1 MDYKKKYL
9 KYKYKFIQ
17 LKNKYNLSLPY
28 IDQLKNY
35 YPSYKSDF
43 KNTYYDHTYSN
54 HKITYGEMEYDGLD
68 TLLNYLSNYSF
79 NSFIDIGSG
88 RGKLCLYMASI
99 PTIIKSI
106 GIELVKERHDDALEL
121 KSKLSNYPEILKVEF
136 INGDFIEYDFRKL
149 NLTKV
154 LIWISNLCFDQEITN
169 KIFNKILSELPSK
182 TIIAC
187 SKSHDFN
194 NPKIKKLDEISVKM
208 TWSKNSNIYIY
219 EIN

>member
-1 MDYKKKYL
+1 MNYIDYKKKYL
-9 KYKYKFIQ
+9 KYKQKFLQ
-17 LKNKYNLSLPY
+17 LKDKLPY

-35 YPSYKSDF
+35 YPSYKSDS
-43 KNTYYDHTYSN
+43 KYNSTYSN
-54 HKITYGEMEYDGLD
+54 HKITYGEMDYDGLD

-99 PTIIKSI
+99 SSIIKSI
-106 GIELVKERHDDALEL
+106 GIEIVKERHDDALEL
-121 KSKLSNYPEILKVEF
+121 KSKLSNYEETLKVDF
-136 INGDFIEYDFRKL
+136 INGDFVEYDFKKL

-187 SKSHDFN
+187 SKSHDFD
-194 NPKIKKLDEISVKM
+194 NPKIKKLDQISVKM
-208 TWSKNSNIYIY
+208 SWSQDSNIYIY